1 MVRQLCACSA
11 TAGTRGL
18 ATMRACVARRSNQT
32 SAAATRHSVGGSGGR
47 RGGVGVPRREAGVAP
62 VRSRGDVRARAS
74 DKYVFDPDNSS
85 ILVAGGGGV
94 GILVTRMLKDMG
106 SWVWMLQRTDNRRA
120 EIESMMAIVINGDA
134 TNKDDVAR
142 VFDEIDD
149 LDAVVSTIGGGPA
162 DPSADGDGNINLIE
176 AAAAKGVK
184 RFVLV
189 TSIGAGDS
197 RDAPPAQVYDV
208 LKPVLIEKEKAEERL
223 KELGEKMEFVIVRP
237 GGLKS
242 EPKTD
247 QGVLTS
253 DTSIC
258 GPIHREDV
266 ASLVCKC
273 LFSAKAA
280 NQVYS
285 AVDKEQTQVEKTYET
300 VDL

>member
-1 MVRQLCACSA
+1 MAE
-11 TAGTRGL
+11 
-18 ATMRACVARRSNQT
+18 
-32 SAAATRHSVGGSGGR
+32 HR
-47 RGGVGVPRREAGVAP
+47 RGWRSARVAP
-62 VRSRGDVRARAS
+62 YLAGHSRRRDLSARAS
-74 DKYVFDPDNSS
+74 DQYVFDPDNSS

-94 GILVTRMLKDMG
+94 GIMVTRMLKDMG
-106 SWVWMLQRTDNRRA
+106 AWVWMLQRNDDRRS

-134 TNKDDVAR
+134 RNDEDIER

-149 LDAVVSTIGGGPA
+149 LDAVVSTIGGSPA
-162 DPSADGDGNINLIE
+162 DPSSDGMGNIKLIE

-189 TSIGAGDS
+189 TSIGTGDS
-197 RDAPPAQVYDV
+197 KDAPPAQVYDV
-208 LKPVLIEKEKAEERL
+208 LKPVLLEKEKAEERL
-223 KELGEKMEFVIVRP
+223 KELSDKMEFVIVRP

-247 QGVLTS
+247 NGVLTK
-253 DTSIC
+253 DTSVC

-273 LFSAKAA
+273 LFSPNSA

-285 AVDKEQTQVEKTYET
+285 AVDKEQTQAAASYET
-300 VDL
+300 VEL